1 MKSNSKLFNTFNSVK
16 SLKLIIAFLFG
27 FIIHD
32 TFIRRSMQVCKY
44 EIMKVSN
51 YESIQVCIF
60 LHNSYD

>member
-32 TFIRRSMQVCKY
+32 TFIRRSISMR
-44 EIMKVSN
+44 M
-51 YESIQVCIF
+51 IQSSLGENLSYFDRNKKMLIF
-60 LHNSYD
+60 LH